1 VAHPFEFEDAGLQLF
16 DELHE
21 EGILIGEQF
30 DLHAVV
36 LLLLLLL
43 LLLLILHGGLLHAP
57 ALH

>member
-1 VAHPFEFEDAGLQLF
+1 VLLLEGNLID
-16 DELHE
+16 E

-30 DLHAVV
+30 ELHAVVLV